1 MVRQLTLPDFLSG
14 TDLGLSVRFSRCIL
28 VIFCLML
35 WCTGCGKERESSEK
49 NPGTVVTPVV
59 VVPAL
64 ATTAESPFRFSEGA
78 AQTGVKHSYS
88 NDAEHGFFTI
98 LESLGGGIGMLDFD
112 RDGLQDLFAPGGGRF
127 DSSKQPTGRASSL
140 FRQYFAAVGVKGS
153 FADVAAAAGV
163 VESPHFSHGGI
174 VSDYDNDGFDDILL
188 TGYGGLQLFHNL
200 GDGTFQQVASE
211 VGLTD
216 SLWSSSA
223 AWADF
228 NGDGANDIYVA
239 HYVDWSPEHDPQCF
253 LGDDVTREVC
263 PPRSFTGLPDAVY
276 LSDGSGRFLD
286 ASHLLSEVP
295 PSKGLGVAAADIDL
309 DGDIDVYVT
318 NDTKMNFLLINE
330 AGKGFTETGASSA
343 TGYGDTGRED
353 GSMGVDIGDYNGDGL
368 PDIWVTNYENE
379 TFALYRSFDGRVFQH
394 VSRSTGISAAGGLSV
409 GWGTVFGDL
418 DLDGDE
424 DLFAANGHVIR
435 HPVNSPLNQRALLL
449 LNEDQKRFREVAASA
464 GPYLASQHMSRG
476 VAQGDLDDD
485 GDLDLVVS
493 NINQPLAILRN
504 ESTRLGNWIEL
515 ELIGVQSPRWA
526 EGAWVEFVLDNDRR
540 ILRLRKGGTSYAST
554 SDRRIH
560 AGLGTCDRIA
570 KINIHWPSGIVQYL
584 DNITTNQQL
593 QVVESDNATARV
605 FSTGL

>member
-1 MVRQLTLPDFLSG
+1 
-14 TDLGLSVRFSRCIL
+14 
-28 VIFCLML
+28 ML
-35 WCTGCGKERESSEK
+35 WLTGCSEERETATRASA
-49 NPGTVVTPVV
+49 PVDTPVASPTV
-59 VVPAL
+59 AVANADL
-64 ATTAESPFRFSEGA
+64 PFRFSECA
-78 AQTGVKHSYS
+78 VEAGVVHTYE
-88 NDAEHGFFTI
+88 NGFEHGFFTI
-98 LESLGGGIGMLDFD
+98 LESLGGGVGMLDFD
-112 RDGLQDLFAPGGGRF
+112 RDGRQDLFVSGGGSF
-127 DSSKQPTGRASSL
+127 DSAKHPAGCKSSL
-140 FRQYFAAVGVKGS
+140 FRQHHSVGTVSSS
-153 FADVAAAAGV
+153 FIEVSAAAEVA
-163 VESPHFSHGGI
+163 ESPYFSHGGI

-188 TGYGGLQLFHNL
+188 TGYGGVQLFRNL
-200 GDGTFQQVASE
+200 GDGTFQEIASE

-216 SLWSSSA
+216 NLWSSSA

-228 NGDGANDIYVA
+228 NGDGANDIYIA

-263 PPRSFTGLPDAVY
+263 PPRSFSGLPDSLY
-276 LSDGSGRFLD
+276 LSNGSGQFLD
-286 ASHLLSEVP
+286 ASQLLSEIP

-330 AGKGFTETGASSA
+330 GGKGFTETGASSA

-379 TFALYRSFDGRVFQH
+379 SFALYRSFDGRVFQH

-409 GWGTVFGDL
+409 GWGTMFGDL

-424 DLFAANGHVIR
+424 DLFVANGHVIR
-435 HPVNSPLNQRALLL
+435 HPINSPLNQRPLLL
-449 LNEDQKRFREVAASA
+449 LNEDQKRFREVAATA
-464 GPYLASQHMSRG
+464 GPYLASEHMSRG

-504 ESTRLGNWIEL
+504 ESVCQGNWIEL

-526 EGAWVEFVLDNDRR
+526 EGAWVEFVLDDGKK

-560 AGLGTCDRIA
+560 AGLGNCDHIA
-570 KINIHWPSGIVQYL
+570 KIIIHWPSGILQNLENVA
-584 DNITTNQQL
+584 TNQQL
-593 QVVESDNATARV
+593 QVVESGDGTARL
-605 FSTGL
+605 FSTGH